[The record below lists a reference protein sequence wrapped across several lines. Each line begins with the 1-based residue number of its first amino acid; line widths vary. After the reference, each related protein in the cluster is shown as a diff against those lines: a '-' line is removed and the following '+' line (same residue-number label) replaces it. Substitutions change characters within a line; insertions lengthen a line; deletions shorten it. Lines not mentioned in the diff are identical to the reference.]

1 MNFLKQAPYHH
12 SPPQSPSCLPFALRL
27 GLRVYETPWDL
38 VPAYFASLV
47 SAAIPLHFT
56 QSFHFLEGSIVSV
69 SCRPLCAVPSSILH
83 TLPSFQEHSHL
94 HASLKLPAKLEGWMR
109 SPCPYC
115 TGHVPLTAGHC
126 PGTRLCALMGSVGW
140 GHMHLI
146 LSYISSTW
154 QVLNM
159 CLLYERLAGGP
170 DHKEFGLLPGGI
182 RHHRGF

>member
-1 MNFLKQAPYHH
+1 MGSGTCLLCQPRFCCYPSAFHTELPLSRRFHSFCLLQTFMCSSKLYSPH
-12 SPPQSPSCLPFALRL
+12 SPL
-27 GLRVYETPWDL
+27 
-38 VPAYFASLV
+38 
-47 SAAIPLHFT
+47 I
-56 QSFHFLEGSIVSV
+56 
-69 SCRPLCAVPSSILH
+69 
-83 TLPSFQEHSHL
+83 QEHSHL

-115 TGHVPLTAGHC
+115 TGHVPLTVGHC
-126 PGTRLCALMGSVGW
+126 PGTHLCALMGSVGW

-146 LSYISSTW
+146 LSCISSTW